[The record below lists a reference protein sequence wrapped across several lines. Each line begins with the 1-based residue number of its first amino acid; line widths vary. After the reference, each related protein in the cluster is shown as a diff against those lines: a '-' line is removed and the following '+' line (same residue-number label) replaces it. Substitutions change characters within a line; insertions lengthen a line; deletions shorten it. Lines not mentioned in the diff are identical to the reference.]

1 MLAVSIKEFKDFE
14 YYYMKLITILFSLL
28 FHTFILFKVSTHFN
42 LSELM
47 QQSIDEI
54 KLENIRKLLKTIS
67 GIPEPNHRQ
76 YNNNLYFNV
85 I

>member
-1 MLAVSIKEFKDFE
+1 
-14 YYYMKLITILFSLL
+14 
-28 FHTFILFKVSTHFN
+28 
-42 LSELM
+42 M

-76 YNNNLYFNV
+76 YNNNLYFNLIWLNNV
-85 I
+85 IQLLWSIHLEFSWKHLKGALKAFEGGMPIMLDSQQFG